1 MALDRRQF
9 LSVTLPGVAVLAVS
23 QGSAA
28 EPRGTIRAVAFD
40 AFAIFDP
47 RPVTGLAEELF
58 PEKGAALSEIWRT
71 RQFEYTWIRAVSQR
85 YSDFWRITE
94 DALVF
99 AAKQQGLSLMAAQRD
114 RLMSAY
120 LNLKPWPDVADTLR
134 RLKDGG
140 IRLALLSNFTLQ
152 MMDANVASAGLTGI
166 FEHLFSTDQAMT
178 YKPDPR
184 AYRLAIDAWKLKRSE
199 IAFVAFAGWDA
210 AGAKLF
216 GYPTFWVNRLQL
228 PGEELGATA
237 DAVGKDL
244 SRLLSFVQG
253 R

>member
-1 MALDRRQF
+1 MIA
-9 LSVTLPGVAVLAVS
+9 A
-23 QGSAA
+23 QGSTA
-28 EPRGTIRAVAFD
+28 EPRGAIRAVAFD

-47 RPVTGLAEELF
+47 RPVTSLAEELF
-58 PEKGAALSEIWRT
+58 PGKGAALAEIWRT
-71 RQFEYTWIRAVSQR
+71 RQFEYTWIRVVSQR
-85 YSDFWRITE
+85 YIDFWRITE
-94 DALVF
+94 DALAF
-99 AAKQQGLSLMAAQRD
+99 AARQQGLSLMDAQRD

-120 LNLKPWPDVADTLR
+120 LNLKAWPDVADALR

-140 IRLALLSNFTLQ
+140 IRSALLSNFTLK
-152 MMDANVASAGLTGI
+152 MMEANLASAGLVGI
-166 FEHLFSTDQAMT
+166 FEHLFSTDQVKT

-184 AYRLAIDAWKLKRSE
+184 AYRLAIDAWRLKSSE

-228 PGEELGATA
+228 PAEELGVTA
-237 DAVGKDL
+237 DGMGTNFSGL
-244 SRLLSFVQG
+244 TSFVQS

>member
-1 MALDRRQF
+1 M
-9 LSVTLPGVAVLAVS
+9 VTA
-23 QGSAA
+23 QGSTA
-28 EPRGTIRAVAFD
+28 EPRGAIRAVAFD

-47 RPVTGLAEELF
+47 RPVTALAEELF
-58 PEKGAALSEIWRT
+58 PGKGAALAEIWRT
-71 RQFEYTWIRAVSQR
+71 RQFEYTWMRVVSQR
-85 YSDFWRITE
+85 YTDFWRISE
-94 DALVF
+94 NALAF
-99 AAKQQGLSLMAAQRD
+99 AAQQQGLSLMGAQRD
-114 RLMSAY
+114 RLMSAF
-120 LNLKPWPDVADTLR
+120 LNLKAWPDVAAALR

-152 MMDANVASAGLTGI
+152 MMEANVASAGLVGT
-166 FEHLFSTDQAMT
+166 FEHLFSTDQVKT

-184 AYRLAIDAWKLKRSE
+184 AYRLAIDAWKLKLSQ

-228 PGEELGATA
+228 PAEELGVTA
-237 DAVGKDL
+237 DGVGKDL
-244 SRLLSFVQG
+244 SGLVSFVKG